1 MAVHLAVAFVSG
13 SRMSSSRIRIISWVS
28 IRAPSGFQ
36 GHFQVVLRQGA
47 FFFRGEPAGGLRGLD
62 FSVRL
67 HEFADLFADAA
78 ARNEGLSTFRAALAQ
93 MYCELD
99 RPEDAR
105 RALASGADSEFA
117 NVPHDNLWLTMMAA
131 YADACAQLGEIGP
144 AGLLYPQIEPYSDR
158 LVTNGVNANGSMA
171 RLLGLLAATLGR
183 FDDADRHFAA
193 ACATHERIGAPIFLA
208 RARYEWAKALLVAGR
223 DGDALRAR

>member
-1 MAVHLAVAFVSG
+1 
-13 SRMSSSRIRIISWVS
+13 
-28 IRAPSGFQ
+28 
-36 GHFQVVLRQGA
+36 
-47 FFFRGEPAGGLRGLD
+47 
-62 FSVRL
+62 
-67 HEFADLFADAA
+67 
-78 ARNEGLSTFRAALAQ
+78 

-223 DGDALRAR
+223 DGDALRARDLLDQALEGARRHGCAVLQRRVEAARTAIDAAIAGYSRAPGIA